1 MQLNVH
7 FKMVNCMLCGFYFN
21 FLKNVKNPKHTIE
34 LKEMNVTQNGR
45 IHGLFRQAWNIY
57 QN

>member
-1 MQLNVH
+1 MWLLPQL
-7 FKMVNCMLCGFYFN
+7 K
-21 FLKNVKNPKHTIE
+21 KNTKNPKHTIE
-34 LKEMNVTQNGR
+34 LKKMNIIQNGG